1 MTEIKTL
8 IATEEPLEKQVSQ
21 VNLSQ
26 AYLSGQVCSCLV
38 QMKKWGCVCFSCEL
52 KVRACLPCVGQNNWT
67 SRGDAPWASLSL
79 LLNTASASLCF
90 ILMWECSHQVGFHLE
105 LQQTQC
111 VMWDNTRRSVCV
123 CDLSF
128 PGDLPPV
135 KGCLASLL
143 GSLKQT
149 KGQKHAF
156 NPSFEDRL
164 VRVPKF

>member
-38 QMKKWGCVCFSCEL
+38 RMKKVV
-52 KVRACLPCVGQNNWT
+52 VRVFFLWIKSACLSAVCRAKQLDQQGGRTMGEPI
-67 SRGDAPWASLSL
+67 
-79 LLNTASASLCF
+79 SASKHGF
-90 ILMWECSHQVGFHLE
+90 GQLMFHSHVGFHLE

-128 PGDLPPV
+128 PGDFPPV

-143 GSLKQT
+143 GSLKRT
-149 KGQKHAF
+149 KG
-156 NPSFEDRL
+156 
-164 VRVPKF
+164 